1 MFLTSLVTVSSAG
14 FALVGCAR
22 ATASP
27 GTGPTGKSVSGHDDK
42 DRDDRPDDKD
52 RQGDKQGDRQG
63 DKDEADE
70 VTPAEDLMR
79 EHGVLRRV
87 MYLYDDA
94 ADRLTGRRDLPLD
107 ALGACAGIVRR
118 VIEDY
123 HEKLE
128 EDFLFPR
135 FEKAGKLADLTAV
148 LRRQHVAGRTL
159 TAQITQLTRA
169 PLADADRARLAAALR
184 SFNHMYRP
192 HAAREDT
199 VLFPELRG
207 LVGKRAYEELGDQFE
222 DKEKQMLGDHG
233 FEHAV
238 EEVAKLEQAFGLDD
252 LAKLTPA
259 P

>member
-1 MFLTSLVTVSSAG
+1 
-14 FALVGCAR
+14 VG
-22 ATASP
+22 
-27 GTGPTGKSVSGHDDK
+27 
-42 DRDDRPDDKD
+42 
-52 RQGDKQGDRQG
+52 
-63 DKDEADE
+63 DEGVA
-70 VTPAEDLMR
+70 PPEDLMR
-79 EHGVLRRV
+79 EHGLLNRIMLVYEEL
-87 MYLYDDA
+87 
-94 ADRLTGRRDLPLD
+94 GRRIRAKQDFDPKF
-107 ALGACAGIVRR
+107 LGDSAGLIHHF
-118 VIEDY
+118 IEDY

-148 LRRQHVAGRTL
+148 LRRQHVAGRVL
-159 TAQITQLTRA
+159 TEQITRLTRA
-169 PLADADRARLAAALR
+169 ALADADRVRLAAALR

-207 LVGKRAYEELGDQFE
+207 LVGKHAYEELGDQFE

-238 EEVAKLEQAFGLDD
+238 EEVAKLERAFGLDD
-252 LAKLTPA
+252 LARLTPT

>member
-1 MFLTSLVTVSSAG
+1 MHSTRRTFVTAAG
-14 FALVGCAR
+14 AAGAGALLAGCAGSSR
-22 ATASP
+22 GAEHPKTNE
-27 GTGPTGKSVSGHDDK
+27 G
-42 DRDDRPDDKD
+42 
-52 RQGDKQGDRQG
+52 
-63 DKDEADE
+63 EDE

-87 MYLYDDA
+87 MYLYDETSM
-94 ADRLTGRRDLPLD
+94 RLGAQREVPLD
-107 ALGACAGIVRR
+107 ALASCAGIIRH

-135 FEKAGKLADLTAV
+135 FEKAGKLADLTAT
-148 LRRQHVAGRTL
+148 LRRQHQVGRTL
-159 TAQITQLTRA
+159 TDQILALAKA
-169 PLADADRARLAAALR
+169 PLADVDRAKLASILR

-207 LVGKRAYEELGDQFE
+207 LVGAKPYKELGDEFE

-238 EEVAKLEQAFGLDD
+238 ADVAKLEQVFGVDD
-252 LAKLTPA
+252 LAKLTA
-259 P
+259 

>member
-1 MFLTSLVTVSSAG
+1 MRTTRRSFLTTAG
-14 FALVGCAR
+14 SGVVLVGCAG
-22 ATASP
+22 ASHGAEHP
-27 GTGPTGKSVSGHDDK
+27 SSSEG
-42 DRDDRPDDKD
+42 
-52 RQGDKQGDRQG
+52 
-63 DKDEADE
+63 EDE

-87 MYLYDDA
+87 MYVYDEACMRIDSQ
-94 ADRLTGRRDLPLD
+94 RDVPLD
-107 ALGACAGIVRR
+107 ALAACAGIVRR

-135 FEKAGKLADLTAV
+135 FEKAGKLAELTAI
-148 LRRQHVAGRTL
+148 LRRQHVVGREL
-159 TAQITQLTRA
+159 TGQIVALAKA
-169 PLADADRARLAAALR
+169 PLADGDRAKLASVLR
-184 SFNHMYRP
+184 RFNHMYRP

-207 LVGKRAYEELGDQFE
+207 LVGAKAYEELGEQFE

-238 EEVAKLEQAFGLDD
+238 AEVARLEQAFGVDD

-259 P
+259 

>member
-1 MFLTSLVTVSSAG
+1 
-14 FALVGCAR
+14 
-22 ATASP
+22 
-27 GTGPTGKSVSGHDDK
+27 
-42 DRDDRPDDKD
+42 
-52 RQGDKQGDRQG
+52 
-63 DKDEADE
+63 
-70 VTPAEDLMR
+70 MR

-94 ADRLTGRRDLPLD
+94 SLRLDSQREVPLD
-107 ALGACAGIVRR
+107 ALVSCAGIIRR

-128 EDFLFPR
+128 ENFLFPR
-135 FEKAGKLADLTAV
+135 FEKAGKLADLTAT
-148 LRRQHVAGRTL
+148 LRRQHEVGRRL
-159 TAQITQLTRA
+159 TDEIIALAKA
-169 PLADADRARLAAALR
+169 PLADADRAKLAAVLR

-207 LVGKRAYEELGDQFE
+207 LVGAKAYRELGDEFE

-238 EEVAKLEQAFGLDD
+238 ADVARLEQAFGVDD
-252 LAKLTPA
+252 LAKLTA
-259 P
+259 